1 MNLLDSG
8 LRRNDESVLSLEV
21 LAYSITFHLFNRP
34 PGRVRGTTYAGHF
47 DGGQRNCLGWA

>member
-34 PGRVRGTTYAGHF
+34 PPAGP
-47 DGGQRNCLGWA
+47 GPGNYVCRSL